1 MCEKSGGTSV
11 DEGHDVESDVAEETM
26 SAVVKFAKAICEPY
40 DRLRNSS
47 FVGFQVKKAGY
58 TMRRAPSHA
67 GWSRRQCRLTVDAMR
82 RRVMRLRV
90 F

>member
-40 DRLRNSS
+40 DIGQPIAEFQFRGLPSETSWLHDEASS
-47 FVGFQVKKAGY
+47 F
-58 TMRRAPSHA
+58 P
-67 GWSRRQCRLTVDAMR
+67 CRVE
-82 RRVMRLRV
+82 
-90 F
+90 